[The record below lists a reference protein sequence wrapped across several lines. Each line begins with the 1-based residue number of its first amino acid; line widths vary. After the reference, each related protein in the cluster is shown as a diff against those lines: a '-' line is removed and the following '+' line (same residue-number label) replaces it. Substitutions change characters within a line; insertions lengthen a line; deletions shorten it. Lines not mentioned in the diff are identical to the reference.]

1 MHHSFMLLMCV
12 LLVRRKPNPFK
23 AQIQEKEQRL
33 KSIQDERKRRQ
44 RERDDREYEKR
55 KYYKQRERERGRL
68 MSKTK
73 KGQPN
78 MAAQVDHLLSKI
90 QKGL

>member
-1 MHHSFMLLMCV
+1 MLLMWCA
-12 LLVRRKPNPFK
+12 LCRRKPNPFK
-23 AQIQEKEQRL
+23 SQIQQKEQRV
-33 KSIQDERKRRQ
+33 KSIEDERKRRQ
-44 RERDDREYEKR
+44 QERDEREYEKR

-78 MAAQVDHLLSKI
+78 MAAQVDHLLNKI
-90 QKGL
+90 QKGI